1 MKKLLGIFTVAVIL
15 VAFSACTT
23 ESVEETESQL
33 ALDAETEANTR
44 NNQWSNRG
52 N

>member
-1 MKKLLGIFTVAVIL
+1 MKRLIYLFVVGFALTAL
-15 VAFSACTT
+15 VSCTT
-23 ESVEETESQL
+23 ESVEETESL
-33 ALDAETEANTR
+33 LVLDAETEANTR